1 LIKRLLCVLL
11 FIFVPRLA
19 AQSCDTTQPYYYD
32 ITVSCESMPDG
43 LCAPSTRVGISLRAW
58 ISWVLTSCATVE
70 WDLGDGTL
78 LTLNGSVP
86 VVHEYPTAGRYEIEA
101 KITTPGNPN
110 YHTEHATVDVA
121 NGRLAWSDETV
132 REGGIARIDVTRTNS
147 AGATTLPWSVVDAP
161 AELTPTSGSV
171 SFAPGQQTATIEIAT
186 VGNSTFAPPRTY
198 EVIAGAPTGG
208 FLAPSAIT
216 LTVIDDDGSIL
227 SLLQPGEIQVSED
240 TGEATIVVNRSGDT
254 SSPVAVWYSVD
265 GFYPYRVQDTW
276 GTLLFLAGETSRS
289 FKVTVLDDAIWN
301 AGQVA
306 RANMSFESRTES
318 ARFANGDYSYRTT
331 LALVDN
337 EPKPVISV
345 ADVSVLEGSSG
356 ATELVFTVSVAPA
369 YPAHLN
375 PLFLTPSIRPGTAT
389 RPADYIPLSGSFQ
402 LSGNGGNQIRV
413 RIIGDKLIED
423 DETFELVL
431 TSSSQAVLAMPPP
444 ARGTIVNDDWGFG
457 PDGLRIPVGE
467 SRTAVLNVGSSR
479 DTLLLVPLTNSRPD
493 LAQIPASITI
503 PAGQMTA
510 RFDVQGLAASAST
523 FRISADLPA
532 DRGGT
537 LTMSARVFAPRAITF
552 DPATVTAFAGQTVPV
567 RVTVDPPPGN
577 PLDLQLEMINST
589 HATAP
594 PHVTIGPDGRGT
606 FEITAVRI
614 GSALLRTS
622 VPDDGHES
630 ASLPIEISAP
640 PDAPALASVNPS
652 TGSIAG
658 GTEFHALGSHLTAD
672 CTLSFGGVPVSTT
685 TLEEGA
691 LKGVTPPHAAG
702 TVDVTLTCGGTPTI
716 LSNAFTYIAA
726 PPALTAVSPSF
737 GTTAGGT
744 LVRAAGSNFQSGCW
758 MFFAGVAAP
767 AVDVDSTES
776 LTAGVPA
783 STAAGLVETSVRCGN
798 LIAALPASFAYT
810 TASEAAPSIASIA
823 PLIGAPGESVSITG
837 SRFRRDD
844 RIRFDDATATILR
857 TRSDE
862 HVVRIP
868 ELPLGMT
875 SITLTDATGRSTTT
889 GPILMIVEP
898 APPQVTSVAPATT
911 LPGSDVTLH
920 GRGFRP
926 AYSFTIGGQPAQ
938 VISLAFDRAVVRIAR
953 NVAPG
958 SYRVHVVNAA
968 GNVAAVGAQVAIGEA
983 ALRIRSVSPACGTTE
998 GGAAVT
1004 LSGDGFALD
1013 AEVTFNGIPATGVVV
1028 VSPTELRAT
1037 APANSTGPAV
1047 VVVSNPSGDEAIA
1060 SGAFRYYSRFDP
1072 KPICSDSS
1080 TRRSVRH

>member
-1 LIKRLLCVLL
+1 LIKRLLCILPFVLAPQL
-11 FIFVPRLA
+11 T
-19 AQSCDTTQPYYYD
+19 AQSCDTIRPWYFD
-32 ITVSCESMPDG
+32 VVVSCESMSGG
-43 LCAPSTRVGISLRAW
+43 LCAPSTRVGVSLHPW
-58 ISWVLTSCATVE
+58 VSWAAASCATVE

-78 LTLNGSVP
+78 LTLNGSTP
-86 VVHEYPTAGRYEIEA
+86 VVHTYPAAGRYEIKA
-101 KITTPGNPN
+101 KLTMPGYPGP
-110 YHTEHATVDVA
+110 YTQYATVDVA
-121 NGRLAWSDETV
+121 NGRLAWSNETAQ
-132 REGGIARIDVTRTNS
+132 EDGIARIDVTRTNT
-147 AGATTLPWSVVDAP
+147 AGATTMPWSVVDAP
-161 AELTPTSGSV
+161 AELTPTTGSV

-198 EVIAGAPTGG
+198 AVIAGTPTGG

-227 SLLQPGEIQVSED
+227 SLSEPGEIRVSED
-240 TGEATIVVNRSGDT
+240 AGEGTIVVSRSGDT
-254 SSPVAVWYSVD
+254 SFPAAVWYSVD
-265 GFYPYRVQDTW
+265 AYYPYRIQDSS

-289 FKVTVLDDAIWN
+289 FKVTVVDDAIWN

-306 RANMSFESRTES
+306 RADIRFQSQTEA
-318 ARFANGDYSYRTT
+318 ARFANGYSYETT
-331 LALVDN
+331 LVLVDD
-337 EPKPVISV
+337 EPQPVISV

-356 ATELVFTVSVAPA
+356 TTELVFTVNVAPA
-369 YPAHLN
+369 YPANLG
-375 PLFLTPSIRPGTAT
+375 PLYVMPSIRPGTAT
-389 RPADYIPLSGSFQ
+389 RNADYVPISGAIQ
-402 LSGNGGNQIRV
+402 LSGTGGNQIRV

-423 DETFELVL
+423 DETFELDL
-431 TSSSQAVLAMPPP
+431 TPYWQTVLAMPPP
-444 ARGTIVNDDWGFG
+444 ALGTIVNDDWGFG

-467 SRTAVLNVGSSR
+467 SRTAVLNVGKSG
-479 DTLLLVPLTNSRPD
+479 DTPLLVPLTSSRPD
-493 LAQIPASITI
+493 LAQIPSSITI
-503 PAGQMTA
+503 PAGQTTA
-510 RFDVQGLAASAST
+510 RFEVKGLAASAST
-523 FRISADLPA
+523 FRISAELPA

-537 LTMSARVFAPRAITF
+537 LTMSARVFGPRAITF

-567 RVTVDPPPGN
+567 RVTVEPPPEN
-577 PLDLQLEMINST
+577 QLDLQLEMINSR

-606 FEITAVRI
+606 FEITAVRS

-622 VPDDGHES
+622 LLDDGDES
-630 ASLPIEISAP
+630 ATLPIEISAP
-640 PDAPALASVNPS
+640 PDAPALASVSPS
-652 TGSIAG
+652 TGPIAG
-658 GTEFHALGSHLTAD
+658 GTAFHALGSHLTAD

-702 TVDVTLTCGGTPTI
+702 TVDVTLTCSGTPAI
-716 LSNAFTYIAA
+716 LSNAFTYLAV
-726 PPALTAVSPSF
+726 PPSLTAISPSF

-758 MFFAGVAAP
+758 MFFGGVAAQS
-767 AVDVDSTES
+767 VDIDSTES
-776 LTAGVPA
+776 LTAAAPA
-783 STAAGLVETSVRCGN
+783 AIAAGVVETSVRCGD

-810 TASEAAPSIASIA
+810 TASEVAPSIASVA
-823 PLIGAPGESVSITG
+823 PLIGAPGEPVSITG
-837 SRFRRDD
+837 SRFRADD
-844 RIRFDDATATILR
+844 RIHFDDAVATTLR

-889 GPILMIVEP
+889 GPILIVVEP
-898 APPQVTSVAPATT
+898 APPHVTSVVPSTT

-926 AYSFTIGGQPAQ
+926 AYSFSIGGHPAQ
-938 VISLAFDRAVVRIAR
+938 VISLAFDRVVVRIAR
-953 NVAPG
+953 DVVPG
-958 SYRVHVVNAA
+958 SHRVQVVNAA
-968 GNVAAVGAQVAIGEA
+968 GHVAAVGAQVLIGEG
-983 ALRIRSVSPACGTTE
+983 ALRIRSISPACGTTE

-1004 LSGDGFALD
+1004 LSGEGFAPD
-1013 AEVTFNGIPATGVVV
+1013 AAVTFNGIPATGIVI

-1037 APANSTGPAV
+1037 APANVTGPAV

-1060 SGAFRYYSRFDP
+1060 SGAFRYFSRFDP
-1072 KPICSDSS
+1072 KPPCGESS